1 MKEDLQLGQQPAC
14 GGTQC
19 QRRND
24 LQQGVEQNGDQI
36 QLAAD
41 QRFGNAEADRK
52 HDQAHCV
59 IQCDDGQ
66 KKIGHRTLCFIL
78 AYYHQRGGRRSSRRN
93 GAQGNRLSRRQL
105 FRQQHVDRQQCG
117 IHQQSGGQ
125 GLNNADDG
133 SLVTRGLQ
141 VLQTE
146 LISDGKGDEAQRHL
160 RDQMQTAYRFSR
172 DQAQTGNMHT
182 PQNIG
187 TDQYTGHQIRSY
199 VRQSPQVEYT
209 CHQKSRQSR
218 DGNR

>member
-19 QRRND
+19 QRCDD

-66 KKIGHRTLCFIL
+66 KEIGHRTLCFIL

-133 SLVTRGLQ
+133 SLVARGLQ

-199 VRQSPQVEYT
+199 VRQSPQIEYAR
-209 CHQKSRQSR
+209 HQKSCQNRN
-218 DGNR
+218 GNR